1 MKKIDIVKIVD
12 DMYFWNESWQEWK
25 QAKKWSKMYHPA
37 WLYLATQ
44 RKRPE
49 IRETYR
55 KKVLEAYRNKY

>member
-1 MKKIDIVKIVD
+1 MIKFDDI
-12 DMYFWNESWQEWK
+12 ESILDAWQEWRR
-25 QAKKWSKMYHPA
+25 AKKWSKMYHPA

-55 KKVLEAYRNKY
+55 KKVLEAYHNKL